1 MNPEHYHDP
10 TAEQGIDRAERDERK
25 RRRQLLATVLRYV
38 ATNAGFDILTLVVRD
53 RKTGGTFKL

>member
-10 TAEQGIDRAERDERK
+10 TAEQGIGRAERDERK